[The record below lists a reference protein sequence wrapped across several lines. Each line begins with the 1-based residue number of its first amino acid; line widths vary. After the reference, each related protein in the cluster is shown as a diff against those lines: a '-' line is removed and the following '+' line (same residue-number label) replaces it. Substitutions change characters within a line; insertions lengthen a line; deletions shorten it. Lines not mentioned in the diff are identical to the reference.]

1 MAIPSAGKNTEHP
14 ELSLMGDGNENGRT
28 TLENSLAF
36 SYKVKHTLQCD
47 IMIPLIVAILR
58 IHENICLDNDL
69 QEGAYSQLSQT
80 GNNPNAL
87 QLVNR

>member
-1 MAIPSAGKNTEHP
+1 
-14 ELSLMGDGNENGRT
+14 MGDGNENGRT